1 MGCHQEFRRQ
11 RRSTRPLLEGSA
23 AVFWAGCLD
32 FETLAKK
39 EKPVTVTI
47 WNEYRHEKLHAE
59 IGEIY
64 PEGIHGAIKAGLAGH
79 GITDVGT
86 ATLDEPEHGLND
98 EVLESTDVL
107 LWWGHMAHQEVE
119 QRIVDKVQKRVLEGM
134 GLIVLHS
141 GHFSKIFR
149 QMMGTSCS
157 LRWREASEKERLWVV
172 RPGHPIAQGLPPYF
186 ELQNCE
192 MYGELFDIPQ
202 PDELV
207 FVSWFEGGNVFRSGC
222 CFHRGNGKI
231 FYFRPGHE
239 TFPIFH
245 DAIIHQVL
253 ANAVK
258 WATPVSGPSYPY
270 SQPGTTRP
278 TAINERES
286 LEPIAAESKE
296 RVRVG

>member
-1 MGCHQEFRRQ
+1 MR
-11 RRSTRPLLEGSA
+11 
-23 AVFWAGCLD
+23 
-32 FETLAKK
+32 
-39 EKPVTVTI
+39 VTI

-59 IGEIY
+59 IAALY
-64 PEGIHGAIKAGLAGH
+64 PDGMHAAIKSGLADH

-86 ATLDEPEHGLND
+86 ATLDEPEHGLTD
-98 EVLESTDVL
+98 EVLEATDVM
-107 LWWGHMAHQEVE
+107 LWWGHMAHQEVDDG
-119 QRIVDKVQKRVLEGM
+119 IVDKVQKRVLEGM

-149 QMMGTSCS
+149 KLMGTSCS
-157 LRWREASEKERLWVV
+157 LRWREASERERIWVV

-186 ELQNCE
+186 EIPQCE

-239 TFPIFH
+239 TFPIYTQPE
-245 DAIIHQVL
+245 IHRVL
-253 ANAVK
+253 ANAVQ
-258 WATPVSGPSYPY
+258 WAAPVAGPAYPY
-270 SQPGTTRP
+270 SQKGSTRP
-278 TAINERES
+278 VAINEREA
-286 LEPIAAESKE
+286 LEPIGAASDE